1 MAKTV
6 AEILKETGMTD
17 EQIAA
22 LDPKVS
28 AGLTAVV
35 TTALTAQEKGEE
47 ALRLQRQQYDTDIAP
62 ALDKWGNDK
71 ASYDAKIAAYD
82 AALKAAEEGGFK
94 IPDLLKTQA
103 AASSAATTRAADG
116 KFVAGP
122 TGSPEFVQKLRDDIG
137 GAFSFLAD
145 TTWKYRKLYGQEMPD
160 SPTAI
165 IREAAANRME
175 PQAWAEKKYNFAAKE
190 AEQAKAAR
198 QAEIDTAVKTEKAKW
213 DKELAESGGNNPMV
227 NRAQQSDF
235 SKISSAVK
243 ANERPSPIGMTREE
257 RHKATQQSI
266 QKEIAA
272 NAEVVH

>member
-6 AEILKETGMTD
+6 AEVLKETGMTD
-17 EQIAA
+17 EQISG
-22 LDPKVS
+22 LDPKVTS
-28 AGLTAVV
+28 GF
-35 TTALTAQEKGEE
+35 TTILSTAQQAQDAAELAHRSQMQKWDEE
-47 ALRLQRQQYDTDIAP
+47 IAP
-62 ALDKWGNDK
+62 ALDAWGNDK
-71 ASYDAKIAAYD
+71 ASYDARIAAYQ

-94 IPDLLKTQA
+94 IPEMLKPPTQA
-103 AASSAATTRAADG
+103 ATPPKGPDG

-198 QAEIDTAVKTEKAKW
+198 QAEIDAAVKTEKAKW
-213 DKELAESGGNNPMV
+213 DRELAESGGSNPMV
-227 NRAQQSDF
+227 NRGQQSDF

>member
-22 LDPKVS
+22 LDPKVT
-28 AGLTAVV
+28 AGLTTVV
-35 TTALTAQEKGEE
+35 STAQQTLEQAELAK
-47 ALRLQRQQYDTDIAP
+47 RSMSQQYDEQIAP
-62 ALDKWGNDK
+62 ALAEWGNREAQKDAEIAFYKTQLEGAK
-71 ASYDAKIAAYD
+71 A
-82 AALKAAEEGGFK
+82 GGF
-94 IPDLLKTQA
+94 IPTTA
-103 AASSAATTRAADG
+103 PTTPPTSATPPKGPDG

-198 QAEIDTAVKTEKAKW
+198 QAEIDAAVKTEKAKW